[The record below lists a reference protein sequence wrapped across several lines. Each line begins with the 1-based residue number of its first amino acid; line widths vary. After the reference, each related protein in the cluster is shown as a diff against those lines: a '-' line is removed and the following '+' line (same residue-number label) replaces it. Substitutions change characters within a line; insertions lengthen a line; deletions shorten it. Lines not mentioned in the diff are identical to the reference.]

1 MRRYENLEFW
11 KKSHAFTLKIYTVL
25 STLPQ
30 HERHNLISQ
39 MRRASVSICANIVE
53 GSVKSSN
60 PDFKRYLEIS
70 LGSASECEYYLILM
84 RDLNYIE
91 PELFEELHS
100 SVVDIKK
107 MIFSY
112 TKTLVARSN

>member
-11 KKSHAFTLKIYTVL
+11 KKSHTFTLKIYTIL
-25 STLPQ
+25 NALPQ
-30 HERHNLISQ
+30 HERYNLVSQ

-84 RDLNYIE
+84 RDLNYIG
-91 PELFEELHS
+91 PELYSELHNS
-100 SVVDIKK
+100 IIDIKK

-112 TKTLVARSN
+112 TKSLVARSN